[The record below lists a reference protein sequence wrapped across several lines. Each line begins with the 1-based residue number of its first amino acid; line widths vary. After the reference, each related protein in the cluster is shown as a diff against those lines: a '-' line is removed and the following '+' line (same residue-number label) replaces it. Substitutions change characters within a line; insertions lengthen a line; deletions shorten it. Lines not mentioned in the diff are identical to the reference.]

1 MKAIAYTKYGPPDV
15 LQLQERDKPT
25 PQSNE
30 VLVRVRASSVN
41 ALDWRQFSLSP
52 LFVRLLRGG
61 LRHPQ
66 DTSFGVDIAG
76 HVEAVGAAVTQF
88 RPGDEVFG
96 FSKGAFAE
104 YVCTGEE
111 RLAVKPANASFAAA
125 AAVPLA
131 ALTALQGLRDHGHI
145 QPGQRVLISGAGGG
159 VGTFA
164 VQLAKHFGAEVTA
177 VCSTQNVDRVRS
189 IGADHVIDYTKEDFT
204 RSGRRYDL
212 VAAVNGNHSLLEYRR
227 ALSANGICVVLGGAM
242 AQFLPVIFLGPLF
255 SRFGQRKF
263 RAMMTRPNQQD
274 LLLLKQLLEAGTV
287 APVIDREYPL
297 AEVPDA
303 IRYLV
308 GGHARGKVV
317 ITV

>member
-15 LQLQERDKPT
+15 LQLQERDKPS
-25 PQSNE
+25 PRNNE

-41 ALDWRQFSLSP
+41 ALEWRQFTLAP
-52 LFVRLLRGG
+52 IFVRLLRGG
-61 LRHPQ
+61 LRLPH
-66 DTSFGVDIAG
+66 DTAFGGDIAG

-96 FSKGAFAE
+96 LSGGAFAE
-104 YVCTGEE
+104 YVSAVEE
-111 RLAVKPANASFAAA
+111 RFAVKPANLSFEAA

-131 ALTALQGLRDHGHI
+131 ALTALQALRDHGQI
-145 QPGQRVLISGAGGG
+145 APGQKVLINGAGGG

-164 VQLAKHFGAEVTA
+164 VQLAKHFGADVTA
-177 VCSTQNVDRVRS
+177 VCGTRNVDMVGS

-212 VAAVNGNHSLLEYRR
+212 IAAVNGNHSLVEYRR
-227 ALSANGICVVLGGAM
+227 ALSARGICVVVGGAM
-242 AQFLPVIFLGPLF
+242 AQFLPVIVLGPLF
-255 SRFGQRKF
+255 SRVGRRKF
-263 RAMMTRPNQQD
+263 QAMMTRPNQQD
-274 LLLLKQLLEAGTV
+274 LLLLKQLLEAGV
-287 APVIDREYPL
+287 VVPIIDRTYPL

-308 GGHARGKVV
+308 AGHARGKVV